1 MTTLT
6 KTNIH
11 EQIQEQLVEAREL
24 CDIKGVNSAE
34 CAAAFDALEELQAE
48 ASHQREVKPETF
60 FEKYCKDHPEADE
73 CRIYDD

>member
-1 MTTLT
+1 MTTMT
-6 KTNIH
+6 KTNIQ

-24 CDIKGVNSAE
+24 CDVNGVNSAE

-48 ASHQREVKPETF
+48 ASHQRDVKPKTSLER
-60 FEKYCKDHPEADE
+60 YCDDNPGADE